1 MTNVHSQQ
9 GEAIQKYHIK
19 LALST
24 LNLVHPSN
32 NNATIDT

>member
-1 MTNVHSQQ
+1 MTNVQSQQ

-32 NNATIDT
+32 NKATIDK

>member
-1 MTNVHSQQ
+1 MTNVQSKQ

-32 NNATIDT
+32 NKPTIDK